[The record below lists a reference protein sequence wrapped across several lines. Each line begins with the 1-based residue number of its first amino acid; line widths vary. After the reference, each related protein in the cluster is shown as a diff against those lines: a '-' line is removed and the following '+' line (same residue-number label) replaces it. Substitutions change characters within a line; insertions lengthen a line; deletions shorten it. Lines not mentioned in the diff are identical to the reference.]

1 MVIVPCVCQNNT
13 LGSGCTVLA
22 MEDAI
27 INEIANKCEVDTCEI
42 SDQVT
47 DSKEAEGSEDA
58 WVQGRRGYMA
68 WLQRLILCTRRMREE
83 RLCGGGCNL
92 WRRCLSQIPAVQWW
106 PPNNNTHHIDGYMQ
120 RTNANGP
127 DRDP

>member
-1 MVIVPCVCQNNT
+1 MGVDKGKKCDISWFGGCTPPWSSTSCYCVALVYMVIVPCVCQNNT

-47 DSKEAEGSEDA
+47 NSKEAEGSEDA
-58 WVQGRRGYMA
+58 WVQGRRGYM
-68 WLQRLILCTRRMREE
+68 QRLILCTRRMREE
-83 RLCGGGCNL
+83 
-92 WRRCLSQIPAVQWW
+92 
-106 PPNNNTHHIDGYMQ
+106 
-120 RTNANGP
+120 
-127 DRDP
+127 